1 MLGGQQAITCLRLL
15 LAALLAA
22 SSCLGAPEQAGSNGT
37 DTLLLDS
44 GQWFA
49 LPARAAE
56 CEATGGLVAPR
67 HSSMVRAERRRLP
80 YGSLQPLQ
88 SSVCDWAG
96 CFAGAGR
103 LDTRSG
109 AGHGVRLCELLLFLE
124 YMAAAASAH
133 DRECERMGGDAAAVQ
148 VLTTLVSNGT
158 FGDPNIGATNL
169 HIPDVFHAGRCFYT
183 YWFTTN
189 FTLPA
194 NATAGGRRARL
205 TFLGINYSA
214 RWGEGAAGPRCAP
227 VVRRVVPEMCQ
238 PDGESRHSEEVSS
251 SLACHCFPASLQA
264 SRYGGKHE
272 KHLLQ
277 HPDIVL
283 GSYTS
288 AA

>member
-1 MLGGQQAITCLRLL
+1 
-15 LAALLAA
+15 
-22 SSCLGAPEQAGSNGT
+22 
-37 DTLLLDS
+37 
-44 GQWFA
+44 
-49 LPARAAE
+49 
-56 CEATGGLVAPR
+56 
-67 HSSMVRAERRRLP
+67 
-80 YGSLQPLQ
+80 
-88 SSVCDWAG
+88 
-96 CFAGAGR
+96 
-103 LDTRSG
+103 
-109 AGHGVRLCELLLFLE
+109 
-124 YMAAAASAH
+124 
-133 DRECERMGGDAAAVQ
+133 MGGDAAAVQ